1 MAADGQR
8 LLPPQRRR
16 PEDGPLGVEAVY
28 EVAVVDTHS
37 AVALARLTD
46 GRELVVP
53 VVRDDGMW
61 RRAIPGDGL
70 SVAILSAPSPFTV
83 ERHASVPDLDSSTER
98 GLSADM
104 SNELVVVNDLLAV
117 KWQLL
122 AEADH
127 LAGPRLAAHLA
138 AVGFIE
144 TPAAVSTVTWDGRLI
159 ASVTQF
165 LPNAVD
171 GWEWMVS
178 DLLAH
183 VSSRAAAP
191 DWPSEVGQLGGRFHR
206 ACATSSTVINSP
218 IETVPT
224 LGSIVDH
231 YRVLL
236 ARIRHL
242 DEEMRSALEPWAPR
256 FADALASL
264 ERAHDVVVLPVHGDL
279 HAGQLLR
286 WREGIA
292 IADFDG
298 NPLLPPGHRGDPGPA
313 AFDLACLL
321 RSLDHVAH
329 VVARR
334 CREARDESA
343 GDAALEW
350 STGARQT
357 ARDAY
362 LSAGDATLIDLDL
375 LAAFESL
382 SPLHEAVYAATYL
395 PRWRYV
401 PLGVLQRGW

>member
-16 PEDGPLGVEAVY
+16 PEAGPLGVEAVD
-28 EVAVVDTHS
+28 EVAVVDTHR

-53 VVRDDGMW
+53 VVRDDGVW

-70 SVAILSAPSPFTV
+70 SVTIFSAPSPFTV

-104 SNELVVVNDLLAV
+104 SNELVVVDDLLAV

-138 AVGFIE
+138 AVGFVE
-144 TPAAVSTVTWDGRLI
+144 TPAAIATVTWDGRLI

-165 LPNAVD
+165 LPDAVD

-183 VSSRAAAP
+183 VSSGATAP
-191 DWPSEVGQLGGRFHR
+191 DWPSEVGQLVGRFHR
-206 ACATSSTVINSP
+206 ACARSSEVINSP
-218 IETVPT
+218 VETAPT
-224 LGSIVDH
+224 LGVIVDH
-231 YRVLL
+231 YRALL
-236 ARIRHL
+236 ARVPHL
-242 DEEMRSALEPWAPR
+242 DEEMRSALEPWTPR
-256 FADALASL
+256 FADALVSV
-264 ERAHDVVVLPVHGDL
+264 ERAQDVVVLPVHGDL

-286 WREGIA
+286 WRDGIA

-334 CREARDESA
+334 CREADDEPA
-343 GDAALEW
+343 LNAALEW

-362 LSAGDATLIDLDL
+362 LSAGEATLIDDEL

-382 SPLHEAVYAATYL
+382 SPLHEAVYAATFL